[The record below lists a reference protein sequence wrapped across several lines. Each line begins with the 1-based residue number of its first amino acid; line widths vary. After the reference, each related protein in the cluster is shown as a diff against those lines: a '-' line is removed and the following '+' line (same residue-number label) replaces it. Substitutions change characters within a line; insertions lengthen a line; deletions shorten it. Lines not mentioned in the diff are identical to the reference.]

1 METWGV
7 QQKICM
13 LLDARWFTLVRLNQ
27 GWVVKERCEIWYATS
42 SDSVQPLQ
50 EYAKQQKATA
60 KVVYFTD
67 LIAIFVEAAQTFSDE
82 ISEDETRQKVV
93 VDRIRRW
100 ISFQPTSSITET

>member
-1 METWGV
+1 M
-7 QQKICM
+7 
-13 LLDARWFTLVRLNQ
+13 
-27 GWVVKERCEIWYATS
+27 
-42 SDSVQPLQ
+42 
-50 EYAKQQKATA
+50 
-60 KVVYFTD
+60 YFTD